1 MRFFSVMFFCNYL
14 RSKVMT
20 NGVLYILL
28 SSSFLG
34 SFLLEKGVLILE
46 DLLELPCVGKSLLA
60 NSVLKSFP

>member
-1 MRFFSVMFFCNYL
+1 MRFFSVMFCCNYL

-60 NSVLKSFP
+60 TFVLKSFP